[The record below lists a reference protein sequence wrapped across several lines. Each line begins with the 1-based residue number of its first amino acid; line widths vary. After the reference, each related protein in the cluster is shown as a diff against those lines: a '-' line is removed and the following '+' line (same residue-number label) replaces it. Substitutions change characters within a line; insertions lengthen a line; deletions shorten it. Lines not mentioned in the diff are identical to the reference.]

1 MIEKICKNC
10 QKYPCLKNN
19 PMMSEDKCS
28 YPENFSYKEHLVIKQ
43 PIIFLISRGE
53 GTNEDDRYFML
64 YADKKN
70 PLHIWM
76 DNDEGNCLYPETVM
90 PKKWYIDQ
98 SKRIRLSK
106 NLAERIMGYLN
117 PECYPNI
124 IPDFVEKTVLTVLDQ
139 NFIPQITETE
149 KEREKKGIKKEDD
162 FISRNNHDKRFFED
176 GKLKPSMI
184 ADEIMQDYTFRTT
197 TDNETIYYYHNGI
210 YHDGGEILIKKEA
223 KKRYDD
229 ITSHQQNEVI
239 MHIATTTYTD
249 RNNFNNNPNLIHLQ
263 NEIFNFGTMKTQPFT
278 SEVISTVQIPVI
290 YHNNTDCP
298 KIKKFLNEI
307 LQKDD
312 VPIIQELFGYLLYRD
327 YPIQK
332 AFMMVGSG
340 SNGKSVLLNLCR
352 HFLGKNNVSSLPL
365 QQIDDSRNRFSKA
378 SLFGKLANI
387 NNDLSSAALRET
399 GTFKMLTG
407 GDTITAEK
415 KFHHSFAFQNHA
427 KLIFATNQLPETKDD
442 SLAFFRRWI
451 IIKFLVTFT
460 DETADKT
467 MIKKITDDNEISG
480 LFNWAVEGLKRL
492 LDNGVFSTSKTTLDV
507 SREYKRLSSPLLA
520 FVEDRIVVDKNSWVS
535 KDEVYNTYIDY
546 CGEHNL
552 FTWEKNVFGRKIS
565 QFVKVRSVRKK
576 DGKVR
581 INGWEGIKLKEEEP
595 DGNDARGDEG
605 GQKNIDGYKNED
617 RDGWDKNDK
626 EEKNNEKGGEREES
640 GRDRSGIEKT
650 QEKQQNIDDKNIK
663 NDSVVSGMVGINPC
677 SLVYKMEYGN
687 KNKDITLPSQPSH
700 PEKIVNKIG
709 KWVINHYKTHKGI
722 PMDFLIKDTLSMFPN
737 ADPEEI
743 KNAYNILKQQKKEE
757 KEEKI

>member
-1 MIEKICKNC
+1 MKKYFFLTHPESMQVYVFNDKIYQSADALI
-10 QKYPCLKNN
+10 QKQAEDFLGDENKNN
-19 PMMSEDKCS
+19 
-28 YPENFSYKEHLVIKQ
+28 
-43 PIIFLISRGE
+43 R
-53 GTNEDDRYFML
+53 TNEILGAIKRRNLELDRSKF
-64 YADKKN
+64 DN
-70 PLHIWM
+70 VPL
-76 DNDEGNCLYPETVM
+76 
-90 PKKWYIDQ
+90 
-98 SKRIRLSK
+98 
-106 NLAERIMGYLN
+106 NL
-117 PECYPNI
+117 
-124 IPDFVEKTVLTVLDQ
+124 IPL
-139 NFIPQITETE
+139 
-149 KEREKKGIKKEDD
+149 
-162 FISRNNHDKRFFED
+162 
-176 GKLKPSMI
+176 
-184 ADEIMQDYTFRTT
+184 A
-197 TDNETIYYYHNGI
+197 NGI
-210 YHDGGEILIKKEA
+210 YNIDTGQLMPFSPNYFFTSMLPVVYNKDADCPAFKKFIAEILPEE
-223 KKRYDD
+223 
-229 ITSHQQNEVI
+229 H
-239 MHIATTTYTD
+239 D
-249 RNNFNNNPNLIHLQ
+249 R
-263 NEIFNFGTMKTQPFT
+263 K
-278 SEVISTVQIPVI
+278 V
-290 YHNNTDCP
+290 C
-298 KIKKFLNEI
+298 
-307 LQKDD
+307 
-312 VPIIQELFGYLLYRD
+312 QEFFGYLLYRD

-520 FVEDRIVVDKNSWVS
+520 FVEDRIVVDKNTWVS

-595 DGNDARGDEG
+595 DGNDARGDEE

-737 ADPEEI
+737 ANPEEI
-743 KNAYNILKQQKKEE
+743 KNAYNILKQQEKEE